1 MYQALPDAD
10 YYGSSASL
18 SIIGVTFPWHLD
30 KPSPVHMSDLNVL
43 VRLPIAIFNPCVLQ
57 VETDITV

>member
-30 KPSPVHMSDLNVL
+30 KPSPSPHVGLKRIGEVADRNL
-43 VRLPIAIFNPCVLQ
+43 
-57 VETDITV
+57 